1 MDPPTLMPPCILSIH
16 SWDVNG
22 YVLFQVDFHE
32 VKDWLHFVYLPSEI
46 PSHELPD
53 ILDEMSWIPLVLV
66 SIDDPA
72 YLSME
77 LGRGSG
83 LQLSPTKDLKSVN
96 WGALRSSELAYHVR
110 WV

>member
-1 MDPPTLMPPCILSIH
+1 
-16 SWDVNG
+16 
-22 YVLFQVDFHE
+22 
-32 VKDWLHFVYLPSEI
+32 
-46 PSHELPD
+46 
-53 ILDEMSWIPLVLV
+53 MSWIPLVLV